1 MAGIYKN
8 KKKMVLMVI
17 GVCGMLFFDFLG
29 TFHVRAEEENVI
41 DPSQLYAQ
49 SAVLMDAESGR
60 ILFEKEGGNERP
72 MASTTK
78 IMTCIL
84 ALEMG
89 EKTDIVTVSEKA
101 AAQPEVHLG
110 MKKGDQFYLEDLL
123 YSLMLES
130 HNDSAWAIAEH
141 ISGSVEAFTDLM
153 DQKAEEIGCSHTNFV
168 TPNGLDGKDGD
179 GNHRTT
185 AAELAKIMKYC
196 IMESPKR
203 EEFLK
208 ITRTRSKIFQDT
220 TGKKQYSC
228 TNHNAFLD
236 MMDEAL
242 TGKTGF
248 TGEAGYCYVGA
259 VRKDDRT
266 FIVALLACGWPNNK
280 NYKWSDMKTL
290 AQYGIDNY
298 QYYYYWEEA
307 SDREE
312 IKRLEA
318 GKKRKI
324 KDAVTENGS
333 VFEDGTVTTFLDISS
348 QDMEKRILKKT
359 TENIEIEIQ
368 EKENIQ
374 APLEKKTNLGKVK
387 VKLNGTVLDQ
397 KTIISGEKVYKKDLA
412 WIYRNLWKLLAI

>member
-1 MAGIYKN
+1 
-8 KKKMVLMVI
+8 MVLMVI
-17 GVCGMLFFDFLG
+17 GVCVMLFFDFLG
-29 TFHVRAEEENVI
+29 TFHVRAEKENVI

-153 DQKAEEIGCSHTNFV
+153 DQKAEELGCSHTNFV

-280 NYKWSDMKTL
+280 NYKWLDMKTL

>member
-1 MAGIYKN
+1 
-8 KKKMVLMVI
+8 MVLMVI

-60 ILFEKEGGNERP
+60 ILFEKEGGKERP

-110 MKKGDQFYLEDLL
+110 MKKGDRFYLEDLL
-123 YSLMLES
+123 YSLILES

-153 DQKAEEIGCSHTNFV
+153 DQKAEELGCSHTNFV

>member
-29 TFHVRAEEENVI
+29 TFHVRAEKENVI

-110 MKKGDQFYLEDLL
+110 MKKGDRFYLEDLL

-153 DQKAEEIGCSHTNFV
+153 DQKAEELGCSHTNFV

-348 QDMEKRILKKT
+348 QDMEKRILKKS
-359 TENIEIEIQ
+359 TESIEIEIR

-387 VKLNGTVLDQ
+387 VKLNETVLDQ

>member
-17 GVCGMLFFDFLG
+17 GLCGMLFFDFLG
-29 TFHVRAEEENVI
+29 TFHVRAEKENVI

-84 ALEMG
+84 SLEMG

-153 DQKAEEIGCSHTNFV
+153 DQKAEELGCSHTNFV
-168 TPNGLDGKDGD
+168 TPNGLDGKDDD

-259 VRKDDRT
+259 VRKDGRT

-290 AQYGIDNY
+290 VQYGIDNY

>member
-1 MAGIYKN
+1 
-8 KKKMVLMVI
+8 MVLMVI
-17 GVCGMLFFDFLG
+17 GVCVMLFFDFLG
-29 TFHVRAEEENVI
+29 TFHVRAEKENVI

-153 DQKAEEIGCSHTNFV
+153 DQKAEELGCSHTNFV

-290 AQYGIDNY
+290 VQYGIDNY

>member
-1 MAGIYKN
+1 
-8 KKKMVLMVI
+8 MVLMVI

-29 TFHVRAEEENVI
+29 TFHVRAEKENVI

-110 MKKGDQFYLEDLL
+110 MKKGDKFYLEDLL

-153 DQKAEEIGCSHTNFV
+153 DQKAEELGCSHTNFV
-168 TPNGLDGKDGD
+168 TPNGLDGKDDD

-290 AQYGIDNY
+290 VQYGIDNY

>member
-1 MAGIYKN
+1 
-8 KKKMVLMVI
+8 MVLMVI

-29 TFHVRAEEENVI
+29 TFHVRAEKENVI

-110 MKKGDQFYLEDLL
+110 MKKGDKFYLEDLL

-153 DQKAEEIGCSHTNFV
+153 DQKAEELGCSHTNFV

-228 TNHNAFLD
+228 TNHNVFLD

-290 AQYGIDNY
+290 VQYGIDNY

-397 KTIISGEKVYKKDLA
+397 KTIISGAKVYKKDLA

>member
-29 TFHVRAEEENVI
+29 TFHVRAEKENVI

-110 MKKGDQFYLEDLL
+110 MKKGDRFYLEDLL

-179 GNHRTT
+179 GNHQTT

-290 AQYGIDNY
+290 VQYGIDNY

-318 GKKRKI
+318 GKKRRVE
-324 KDAVTENGS
+324 DAVTENGS

-348 QDMEKRILKKT
+348 QDMEKRILKKS
-359 TENIEIEIQ
+359 TENIEIEIR

>member
-17 GVCGMLFFDFLG
+17 GVCVMLFFDFLG
-29 TFHVRAEEENVI
+29 TFHVRAEKENVI

-141 ISGSVEAFTDLM
+141 ISGSVEEFTDLM

-290 AQYGIDNY
+290 VQYGIDNY

-359 TENIEIEIQ
+359 TENIEIEIR

>member
-1 MAGIYKN
+1 MAGIY

-290 AQYGIDNY
+290 VQYGIDNY

-348 QDMEKRILKKT
+348 QDMEKRILKKS
-359 TENIEIEIQ
+359 TENIEIEIR

-387 VKLNGTVLDQ
+387 VKLNETVLDQ

>member
-1 MAGIYKN
+1 
-8 KKKMVLMVI
+8 MVLMVI
-17 GVCGMLFFDFLG
+17 GVCVMLFFDFLG
-29 TFHVRAEEENVI
+29 TFHVRAEKENVI

>member
-29 TFHVRAEEENVI
+29 TFHVRAEKENVI

-110 MKKGDQFYLEDLL
+110 MKKGDRFYLEDLL

-290 AQYGIDNY
+290 VQYGIDNY

-318 GKKRKI
+318 GKKRRVE
-324 KDAVTENGS
+324 DAVTENGS

>member
-1 MAGIYKN
+1 
-8 KKKMVLMVI
+8 MVLMVI

-29 TFHVRAEEENVI
+29 TFHVRAEKENAI

-110 MKKGDQFYLEDLL
+110 MKKGDRFYLEDLL